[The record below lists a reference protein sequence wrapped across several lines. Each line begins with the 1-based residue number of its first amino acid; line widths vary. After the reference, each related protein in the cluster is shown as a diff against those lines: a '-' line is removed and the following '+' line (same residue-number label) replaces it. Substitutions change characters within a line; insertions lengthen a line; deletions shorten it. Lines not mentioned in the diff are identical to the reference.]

1 LSRALDLTE
10 IRRIISEK
18 AAKEK
23 ETRSLPQKVKPPF
36 APLAALSFLS
46 AVRNRQ
52 TTVTIDKKK
61 YQLKYL
67 KNPFHHGIS
76 RLPDDEY
83 VAFSAPNGVVG
94 LMAID
99 TIEDRL
105 LGDNGLGLKVR
116 NIGE

>member
-1 LSRALDLTE
+1 
-10 IRRIISEK
+10 
-18 AAKEK
+18 
-23 ETRSLPQKVKPPF
+23 
-36 APLAALSFLS
+36 
-46 AVRNRQ
+46 
-52 TTVTIDKKK
+52 
-61 YQLKYL
+61 
-67 KNPFHHGIS
+67 
-76 RLPDDEY
+76 